1 MKMKNQEKFS
11 IDQQELLNLCVGI
24 DKSKFI
30 NLVTETITRMNKK
43 GNPYHDKVIKRQTC
57 NYLVGNEYQSRVRTN
72 EIKEGGEGNFESEQ
86 NKIGTHISKCVLFNE
101 RTNQHYLMVEYF
113 KESNPKIEYYF
124 EGNTIEKHL
133 FESWLVK
140 KSETTRQPQERLV
153 NVMSFK
159 LSSIKKITL
168 DGKKYEVVD

>member
-1 MKMKNQEKFS
+1 MFPIDKN
-11 IDQQELLNLCVGI
+11 ELLNLCVGI

-57 NYLVGNEYQSRVRTN
+57 NYLVGNEYQTRVRTN
-72 EIKEGGEGNFESEQ
+72 DTKEGGEGNFESQ
-86 NKIGTHISKCVLFNE
+86 PNKIGTHISKCVLFNE
-101 RTNQHYLMVEYF
+101 RTNEHYLQVEYF
-113 KESNPKIEYYF
+113 NESKPQIEYYF
-124 EGNTIEKHL
+124 EGTTIDKHL

-159 LSSIKKITL
+159 LSSIKEITL
-168 DGKKYEVVD
+168 DGKKYKVVE